1 MAAQDFKL
9 DENGDIAIE
18 NGDFVITA
26 SDQQHIL
33 DIMQSV
39 PGWIKEFPLV
49 GFNPY
54 QYLNGRTSS
63 TDLNKNAKIQLQGDG
78 YVQVV
83 ADLKIDSANKI
94 TGNVDG
100 KRP

>member
-9 DENGDIAIE
+9 DSNGDIAIE
-18 NGDFVITA
+18 NGDFVITE

-63 TDLNKNAKIQLQGDG
+63 TELNKNAKIQLQADG
-78 YVQVV
+78 YTQVV
-83 ADLKIDSANKI
+83 ADLKIDSANQI
-94 TGNVDG
+94 TGNVNG